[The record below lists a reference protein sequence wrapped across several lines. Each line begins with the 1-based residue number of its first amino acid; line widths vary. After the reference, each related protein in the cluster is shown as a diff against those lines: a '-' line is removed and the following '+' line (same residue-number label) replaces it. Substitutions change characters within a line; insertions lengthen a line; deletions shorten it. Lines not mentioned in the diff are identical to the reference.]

1 MSDHTSGHAHS
12 AELAHEMPVST
23 LMGVF
28 FALFV
33 LTLLTFDASY
43 SISRPEYHGAPIFGG
58 HVSLFKP
65 LFGAL
70 ELPKETMNS
79 LGVPIAMAIAT
90 VKAMLVILFFMHLRH
105 DKALNNL
112 IFFFCFAFFFLFIAF
127 VLIDTLQYQND
138 ITTFVE
144 SQATK

>member
-1 MSDHTSGHAHS
+1 VSDHAAAHGHS
-12 AELAHEMPVST
+12 ELAHEMPVST
-23 LMGVF
+23 LISVF
-28 FALFV
+28 LALV
-33 LTLLTFDASY
+33 ALTLLTFDASY
-43 SISRPEYHGAPIFGG
+43 SISRPEYLGAPIFGT
-58 HVSLFKP
+58 HISIFRP
-65 LFGAL
+65 LFAAL
-70 ELPKETMNS
+70 ALPAETMRS

-127 VLIDTLQYQND
+127 VLIDTLQYQGD
-138 ITTFVE
+138 ISSFAD